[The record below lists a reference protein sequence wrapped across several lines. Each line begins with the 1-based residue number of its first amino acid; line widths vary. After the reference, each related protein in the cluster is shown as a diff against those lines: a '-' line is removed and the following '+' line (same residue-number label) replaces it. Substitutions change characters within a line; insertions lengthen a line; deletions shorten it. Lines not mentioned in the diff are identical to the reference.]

1 MKHYFRVAKDVD
13 DLTRILC
20 SALEN
25 QQAKDTPGLKRGI
38 SRFTQRVR
46 KIPGSVEF
54 VQDRGRITLA
64 DPEVFKRDAVNMIR
78 LFHVADI
85 NGLEFH
91 PDALKRVTR
100 SLSLIHNRVREDEE
114 ANALFLSMQIDRA
127 SCRERVGPYVS
138 ISVDAVSLKK

>member
-64 DPEVFKRDAVNMIR
+64 DPEVFKRDPVSMIR
-78 LFHVADI
+78 LCPFLAI
-85 NGLEFH
+85 NGLAVH
-91 PDALKRVTR
+91 ATPLTPVTR
-100 SLSLIHNRVREDEE
+100 PLSLFEKVT
-114 ANALFLSMQIDRA
+114 
-127 SCRERVGPYVS
+127 G
-138 ISVDAVSLKK
+138 